1 MPRRHM
7 MNDQKKLKLS
17 KETLRCLDDDAL
29 TDVVGGGHGRQH
41 GGGGNNS
48 FDCNNSNGCQGSG
61 ICISAECN
69 SFVCSVA
76 FVC

>member
-1 MPRRHM
+1 

>member
-1 MPRRHM
+1 

-29 TDVVGGGHGRQH
+29 IDVVGGGCGRH
-41 GGGGNNS
+41 NGGNSN
-48 FDCNNSNGCQGSG
+48 DCNNSNGCQGSG

-76 FVC
+76 LFC

>member
-1 MPRRHM
+1 

-29 TDVVGGGHGRQH
+29 TDIVGGGHGRQH

-48 FDCNNSNGCQGSG
+48 FDCNNSNGYQGYG

-76 FVC
+76 LFC

>member
-1 MPRRHM
+1 M

-29 TDVVGGGHGRQH
+29 TDVVGGGHGREH

>member
-1 MPRRHM
+1 

-29 TDVVGGGHGRQH
+29 DDVVGGGNRHH
-41 GGGGNNS
+41 GGNS
-48 FDCNNSNGCQGSG
+48 NDCNNSNGCQGSG

>member
-1 MPRRHM
+1 
-7 MNDQKKLKLS
+7 MNDQKKLRLS

-29 TDVVGGGHGRQH
+29 TDVVGGWGHH
-41 GGGGNNS
+41 NGGNSNN
-48 FDCNNSNGCQGSG
+48 CNNSNGCQGSG

>member
-1 MPRRHM
+1 

-61 ICISAECN
+61 IYISAECN

-76 FVC
+76 LFC

>member
-1 MPRRHM
+1 M

-29 TDVVGGGHGRQH
+29 TDVVGGWNRHY
-41 GGGGNNS
+41 GGNSN
-48 FDCNNSNGCQGSG
+48 DCNNSNGCQGSG